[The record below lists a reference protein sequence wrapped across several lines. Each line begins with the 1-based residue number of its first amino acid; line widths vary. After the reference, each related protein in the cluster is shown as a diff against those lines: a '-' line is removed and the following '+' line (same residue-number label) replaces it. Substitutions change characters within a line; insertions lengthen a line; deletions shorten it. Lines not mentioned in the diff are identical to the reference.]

1 VTLTPASG
9 PAKLAAMEAVDTS
22 AKPSSEDLIKVF
34 IWMFPLVK
42 KKTFSRECIFYQLI
56 KYS

>member
-9 PAKLAAMEAVDTS
+9 PAKLDAMEAVDTS
-22 AKPSSEDLIKVF
+22 AKPNREVLSKEF

-42 KKTFSRECIFYQLI
+42 KITFSREWVI
-56 KYS
+56 